1 MRIGIDLGGTKIEGV
16 VLDAAGEVCC
26 RHRVATPK
34 AAEAATATTNASYL
48 AILNAIAE
56 VVAVLEAEVGDQCP
70 VGIGTPGAESR
81 QSGLMKNCNTTC
93 LNGMP
98 LREDL
103 SRRLGR
109 PVVIANDANCMVLS
123 EAVDGAGAEFESV
136 FGVILGTGV
145 GGGWVVGRQLLT
157 GVNAIA
163 GEWGHNVLPGVNE
176 GRPCY
181 CGRQDCIETYLSGP
195 GLLRSFQL
203 AGGRA
208 DSAAGV
214 AQLARDGDTVAT
226 AALDQYCQRL
236 ARALAQV
243 INIADPE
250 VIVLAGGVSNI
261 AELYQ
266 QVPAYL
272 SQWVFSDS
280 CLTPLRQA
288 KHGDSSGVRGA
299 AWLN

>member
-16 VLDAAGEVCC
+16 VLDATGEVCC

-34 AAEAATATTNASYL
+34 ATEAATATTNASYL

-56 VVAVLEAEVGDQCP
+56 VVAVLEAEVGEQCP

-103 SRRLGR
+103 SQRLGR

-214 AQLARDGDTVAT
+214 AQLARDGDAVAT

-288 KHGDSSGVRGA
+288 QHGDSSGVRGA

>member
-16 VLDAAGEVCC
+16 VLDATGEVCC
-26 RHRVATPK
+26 RHRIATPK
-34 AAEAATATTNASYL
+34 AAEAATATANASYL
-48 AILNAIAE
+48 AILNAVAE
-56 VVAVLEAEVGDQCP
+56 VVAVLEAEVGGQCP

-214 AQLARDGDTVAT
+214 AQLARDGDAVAT

-266 QVPAYL
+266 KVPAYL
-272 SQWVFSDS
+272 SQWVFSDG

-288 KHGDSSGVRGA
+288 QHGDSSGVRGA